1 MSDTGSTAAGADA
14 PLRPPLRVLVADD
27 HPVFRDGLRL
37 ALGVAPGLDLV
48 GEVENGLEAVEAYE
62 RLRPDVVLMDLQMPV
77 LDGVEATRRIVA
89 ADSAAAVVVLTLL
102 EDDESVVAALR
113 AGARGYLLKESS
125 CADIVRAL
133 ESVARRQAV
142 FGPGVA
148 ERLVGHLAEGR
159 TGAEVAF
166 PQLTDRER
174 EVLDL
179 IARGQSNPAIA
190 ARLYLNAKTVR
201 NHVSNILTK
210 IHAASR
216 AEAIVRAREAG
227 LGRGDGAER

>member
-1 MSDTGSTAAGADA
+1 M
-14 PLRPPLRVLVADD
+14 ADD

-37 ALGVAPGLDLV
+37 ALGGRRARPCR
-48 GEVENGLEAVEAYE
+48 EVENGLEAVEAYH

-89 ADSAAAVVVLTLL
+89 ADPAAAVVVLTLL

-125 CADIVRAL
+125 CADIVRAI

-159 TGAEVAF
+159 SAPKSPSPSSPTG
-166 PQLTDRER
+166 
-174 EVLDL
+174 
-179 IARGQSNPAIA
+179 S
-190 ARLYLNAKTVR
+190 
-201 NHVSNILTK
+201 
-210 IHAASR
+210 
-216 AEAIVRAREAG
+216 
-227 LGRGDGAER
+227 GRCST